1 MSQVSASPPTPTP
14 PLRKHCACALQHLRH
29 RVSQGSPSAC
39 HSLSSIQSASTTPL
53 TTIVR
58 RHVTPLSP
66 RATDYTS
73 PFFGD
78 GKKNSARTRR
88 SKSMAVVR
96 FYGGE
101 VRGRSLQRAAKL
113 YPRLSIATELCY
125 NVELMGSDSLS
136 AEHKEILV
144 WLFQPPLQA
153 ETLSETPK
161 LKEGDGATL
170 VEIGPRLNFSTAW
183 STNAVSI
190 CQSAGLASVTR
201 VELSRRF
208 LIKLKDE
215 GDMADV
221 RKDVTNLIIFLHDSM
236 TECIYERP
244 VASFAVD
251 AQAQPV
257 FEVDILGEGRAA
269 LEKANDQLG
278 LAFDDWDLDLYTA
291 MFQRIQR
298 NPTSVEC
305 FDLAQSNS
313 EHSRH
318 WFFRGRVLI
327 DGEEQKE
334 TLFRL
339 IMNTQEH
346 SNGNNVI
353 KFCDN
358 SSGIQG
364 MELECLYP
372 KDTSQ
377 ASPYETRRSLRH
389 VIFTAET
396 HNFPTGVAPFSGA
409 TTGTG
414 GRIRDVQSAGRG
426 GHVIAGTAGYC
437 FGNLHIPGY
446 ALPWEQDCEGW
457 EYPTSFAQPLQVA
470 IEASDGASDYGNKF
484 GEPVLSGFARSFGM
498 RLPNGERREWIKPIM
513 FSGGLGCIED
523 AHVKKEQPEKGME
536 VVKIGGPVYRIGVG
550 GGAASSVQVQ
560 GDNSSDRDLGAV
572 QRGDAEMEQKMNRA
586 LRACLERRGGNPIC
600 SIHDQGAGG
609 NGNVLKELSEP
620 AGAIIYCSRFKK
632 GDPTLSVLEL
642 WGAEYQESNALL
654 LHPSDRAFL
663 ERVCQREKCPVDF
676 VGNITGDGKIVLVD
690 DEGTSGEQVGSGRH
704 PVDLQ
709 LEWVLGKMPQKEF
722 RMERLSPVLRPLLL
736 PAGLTVRDT
745 LERVLRLPAVA
756 SKRYLTNKVDRSVT
770 GLVAQQQCVGPL
782 HTPLADVAVVALSP
796 LGLEGAATAIGEQP
810 VKALVNAAAGARMA
824 VGEAL
829 TNLMFARVTALK
841 DVKCSGNW
849 MWAAKLPGEGALL
862 WESCRAMCK
871 VMGELGVAIDGG
883 KDSLSMAA
891 RVGKET
897 VKAPGALVISAY
909 AVCPDISATIT
920 PDLEDPHGKGVLL
933 WVPLSPGQ
941 HRLGGSALAQCYAQL
956 GDCSPDMEQPQLLAA
971 CFNATQMLISDR
983 LLSAGHDI
991 SDGGLISC
999 VLEMAFAGNRGVDLD
1014 VPSLG
1019 APGVIELLFA
1029 EELGLL
1035 LEVSEVDEESVR
1047 RRFLDAG
1054 VECHRIGR
1062 TSGFG
1067 PEAMVTVRVDGQE
1080 VLRERLPVLRAL
1092 WEETSFQLERL
1103 QADELCVQ
1111 QEEEG
1116 LARRTQPTFKV
1127 TFDPSEIPLCKQPAA
1142 VKPRVAVLREEGSNG
1157 DREMSTSLHM
1167 AGFEV
1172 WDVTMQD
1179 LCSAAVT
1186 LEPFRAVVFVGG
1198 FSYADV
1204 LGSAKGWAATVAYN
1218 AAAKAQFDRFRRRA
1232 DTLSLGVCNGCQLL
1246 ALLGWVGESQDGAAS
1261 DVVLTH
1267 NKSGRFESRFVTVG
1281 IQASPSVWLAGM
1293 EGSALGVWV
1302 AHGEGL
1308 MQFRNAQVLDDIT
1321 SAGLAPVRYLDDDS
1335 RPTEEYPLNPNG
1347 SPRGVAGL
1355 CSRDGRHLAMMP
1367 HPERCTLG
1375 WQWPWA
1381 PRSFRPQLEMSP
1393 WLRMFRNA
1401 AAWCSQ

>member
-1 MSQVSASPPTPTP
+1 
-14 PLRKHCACALQHLRH
+14 
-29 RVSQGSPSAC
+29 
-39 HSLSSIQSASTTPL
+39 
-53 TTIVR
+53 
-58 RHVTPLSP
+58 
-66 RATDYTS
+66 
-73 PFFGD
+73 
-78 GKKNSARTRR
+78 
-88 SKSMAVVR
+88 MAVVR
-96 FYGGE
+96 FYSNE
-101 VRGRSLQRAAKL
+101 ALTSRAFHRAIKL
-113 YPRLSIATELCY
+113 YPHLLITTELCY
-125 NVELMGSDSLS
+125 NVELTGALS
-136 AEHKEILV
+136 AEEKEVLR
-144 WLFQPPLQA
+144 WLFRRPLQT
-153 ETLSETPK
+153 EPLTDKPNLSEGSGRK
-161 LKEGDGATL
+161 L

-190 CQSAGLASVTR
+190 CQSAGLSTVTR

-208 LIKLKDE
+208 LIEDGESMNKLN
-215 GDMADV
+215 GDINKLTDC
-221 RKDVTNLIIFLHDSM
+221 LYDSM
-236 TECIYERP
+236 TECIYQQP
-244 VASFAVD
+244 ISSFTVETK
-251 AQAQPV
+251 AQEV
-257 FEVDILGEGRAA
+257 FEVDILGEGRSA
-269 LEKANDQLG
+269 LEKANSDLG
-278 LAFDDWDLDLYTA
+278 LAFDSWDLDYYTS
-291 MFQRIQR
+291 MFQRVRR

-318 WFFRGRVLI
+318 WFFRGRMVI
-327 DGEEQKE
+327 DGQEQKE
-334 TLFRL
+334 TLFSL
-339 IMNTQEH
+339 IMDTQLH
-346 SNGNNVI
+346 SNQNNVI

-358 SSGIQG
+358 SSGIEG
-364 MELECLYP
+364 VELQCVYP
-372 KDTSQ
+372 KDPTQ
-377 ASPYETRRSLRH
+377 ASVYETRRSLRH

-414 GRIRDVQSAGRG
+414 GRIRDVQSAGKG

-446 ALPWEQDCEGW
+446 SLPWECEGDGW
-457 EYPTSFAQPLQVA
+457 EYPSSFAPPLQVA

-498 RLPNGERREWIKPIM
+498 RLANGERREWIKPIM
-513 FSGGLGCIED
+513 FSGGLGSIED
-523 AHVKKEQPEKGME
+523 THVKKDEAKSGME

-586 LRACLERRGGNPIC
+586 LRACLERSDGNPIC

-620 AGAIIYCSRFKK
+620 AGAVIYCSRFKK

-654 LHPSDRAFL
+654 LQPSDRSFL
-663 ERVCQREKCPVDF
+663 QRVCQREKCPVDF

-690 DEGTSGEQVGSGRH
+690 DEASRGEQVEGRH

-722 RMERLSPVLRPLLL
+722 RMERLSRAPEPLTL
-736 PAGLTVRDT
+736 PAGLTVRDA
-745 LERVLRLPAVA
+745 LHRVLRLPAVA

-796 LGLEGAATAIGEQP
+796 FSLQGAATAIGEQP
-810 VKALVNAAAGARMA
+810 IKGLVCPAAGARMA

-829 TNLMFARVTALK
+829 TNLVFAKVTALK

-849 MWAAKLPGEGALL
+849 MWAAKLPGEGACL
-862 WESCRAMCK
+862 WEACKAMCE
-871 VMGELGVAIDGG
+871 VMGEMGVAIDGG

-909 AVCPDISATIT
+909 AVCPDITATVT
-920 PDLEDPHGKGVLL
+920 PDLEDPGGEGVLL
-933 WVPLSPGQ
+933 WVPLSPGR
-941 HRLGGSALAQCYAQL
+941 HRLGGSALAQCYSQL
-956 GDCSPDMEQPQLLAA
+956 GDCSPDLELPGLLTAA
-971 CFNATQMLISDR
+971 FNTTQGLIQGQIV
-983 LLSAGHDI
+983 AGHDI

-999 VLEMAFAGNRGVDLD
+999 LLEMAFAGNRGVKVELA
-1014 VPSLG
+1014 SG
-1019 APGVIELLFA
+1019 GLLFS
-1029 EELGLL
+1029 EELGLV
-1035 LEVSEVDEESVR
+1035 LEVSQSDFKTVNQRYS
-1047 RRFLDAG
+1047 DAG
-1054 VECHRIGR
+1054 VQCHRIGS
-1062 TSGFG
+1062 TCGFG
-1067 PEAMVTVRVDGQE
+1067 PQSMVSVHVDGEE
-1080 VLRERLPVLRAL
+1080 VLREPLPDLRAL
-1092 WEETSFQLERL
+1092 WEATSFQLERL
-1103 QADELCVQ
+1103 QANELCVIE
-1111 QEEEG
+1111 EEEG
-1116 LARRTQPTFKV
+1116 LAHRMQPFFKL
-1127 TFDPSEIPLCKQPAA
+1127 TFDSSEMT
-1142 VKPRVAVLREEGSNG
+1142 PRVAVVREEGSNG
-1157 DREMSTSLHM
+1157 DREMSVSLFM

-1179 LCSAAVT
+1179 LCTGSLS
-1186 LEPFRAVVFVGG
+1186 LETFKAVVFVGG

-1218 AAAKAQFDRFRRRA
+1218 PKAKAEFEHFRQRD

-1246 ALLGWVGESQDGAAS
+1246 ALLGWVGDAPHDNLCTPGGTQSE
-1261 DVVLTH
+1261 VVLTH
-1267 NKSGRFESRFVTVG
+1267 NKSGRFESRFVSVG
-1281 IQASPSVWLAGM
+1281 IQSSPSVWLKGM

-1302 AHGEGL
+1302 AHGEGQML
-1308 MQFRNAQVLDDIT
+1308 FR
-1321 SAGLAPVRYLDDDS
+1321 SAEARDAVISGGLAPLCYLDDQGH
-1335 RPTEEYPLNPNG
+1335 PTEQYPLNPNG
-1347 SPRGVAGL
+1347 SPQGIAGL

-1381 PRSFRPQLEMSP
+1381 PRDMRRSLTPSP
-1393 WLRMFRNA
+1393 WLRMFSNA
-1401 AAWCSQ
+1401 ASWCSSTE